1 MLDAECCRS
10 NDRRGF
16 LHKKIGGFAKG
27 LLGVGAGL
35 GIPGISTAA
44 GIGRSLLGG
53 GGSRAPQQLGP
64 RSFGR
69 GRRLPPGSRT
79 QIPTPGLGGRIQ
91 RFLPGGGTGFTTV
104 DPRFFSGG
112 RGGGER
118 VPADLRNVVE
128 AGQRMRAGSTT
139 NGLCPDEP
147 RVCPPRGFHL
157 NKSSYFLRDGTFVER
172 GTVFVRNRRLNNAN
186 GRAQAKA
193 ITRLEKGADNAKKLL
208 KATGFRTISKQS
220 SRELRMRRRG
230 HR

>member
-1 MLDAECCRS
+1 MLDAECCRP

-27 LLGVGAGL
+27 LLGIGSGLLPGPLGGIAGF
-35 GIPGISTAA
+35 GSK
-44 GIGRSLLGG
+44 LLGG
-53 GGSRAPQQLGP
+53 GGSRAAAGGG

-69 GRRLPPGSRT
+69 GRGRFPPGTRT

-118 VPADLRNVVE
+118 VPADIRNVLE
-128 AGQRMRAGSTT
+128 AGQRMRSGSTT

-147 RVCPPRGFHL
+147 RICPPRGFHL

-186 GRAQAKA
+186 GQAQAKA